1 MYQLL
6 LSMKDII
13 SPVDKTILDKE
24 LTEDKFIRNTNNGN
38 NELYIVTYH
47 DAPNVMREIGRLR
60 EFTFRRA
67 GGGTG
72 KDMDIDAFDYAD
84 SPYKQLISWDPVEN
98 ELLGGYR
105 YKICSEK
112 TKPEELAT
120 YKLFGFSDIFVKEY
134 LPYMIEL
141 GRSFIQPAYQS
152 SKSGRK
158 TLYALDNLW
167 DGLGALIVDNPDCNY
182 LFGKV
187 TMYPHFNERARD
199 LILFFLNREFY
210 SDHSLVFARNPEPYN
225 TPEEELESF
234 FTGETF
240 EDNYKLLVKEV
251 RKLGENVPPLIN
263 AYMNLSRT
271 MKVFGTSLNKSF
283 GNVEETGIMITISD
297 VYPRKTERHMESY
310 RKQKENQ

>member
-1 MYQLL
+1 
-6 LSMKDII
+6 MKELIN
-13 SPVDKTILDKE
+13 PVDKEILKDE
-24 LTEDKFIRNTNNGN
+24 LTFAKFLRRTNNGN

-47 DAPNVMREIGRLR
+47 DSPNVMREIGRLR
-60 EFTFRRA
+60 ELTFRKA

-120 YKLFGFSDIFVKEY
+120 YKLFGFSDVFVKEY

-167 DGLGALIVDNPDCNY
+167 DGLGALMVDNPECNY

-187 TMYPHFNERARD
+187 TMYPHFNAKARD
-199 LILFFLNREFY
+199 LILYFLNKEFY
-210 SDHSLVFARNPEPYN
+210 SDHKLVFARNPEPYR
-225 TPEEELESF
+225 TPEKEMESF

-240 EDNYKLLVKEV
+240 EENYKLLVKEV
-251 RKLGENVPPLIN
+251 RNLGENVPPLIN
-263 AYMNLSRT
+263 AYMNLSRS

-283 GNVEETGIMITISD
+283 GNVEETGIMITIND
-297 VYPRKTERHMESY
+297 IYPRKSERHMESY
-310 RKQKENQ
+310 RYQKENNQ